1 MNNLNVEVASYLTK
15 STARVVTARKSHKA
29 KGLNVKH
36 IEAGAQRR
44 AERKV
49 RSTMHRAA
57 QVADWDDEFLVTPK
71 SYNKRQQIK

>member
-1 MNNLNVEVASYLTK
+1 MNLTAETAYLTK
-15 STARVVTARKSHKA
+15 SSSRVVHAPKSRKA

-57 QVADWDDEFLVTPK
+57 QVADWEDEEIVSPK
-71 SYNKRQQIK
+71 SYTKRQLIK